1 MPFLG
6 TITRALLLLALIG
19 TSIVPNGFMRVSGP
33 EGMRLV
39 ICTGDGP
46 QEITVDASGETI
58 PDDDT
63 GDAPGEDHRSASCIL
78 SGLVP
83 TLVPDLTVARLEG
96 AARHLILWRREHQI
110 LARGPPLRIAAARAP
125 PRPV

>member
-1 MPFLG
+1 MPFLR
-6 TITRALLLLALIG
+6 TITRALLLLGLIG
-19 TSIVPNGFMRVSGP
+19 TSVVPTGFMRVSGP
-33 EGMRLV
+33 EGIRLV

-46 QEITVDASGETI
+46 QEITVDASGAPI

-63 GDAPGEDHRSASCIL
+63 GDAPDEDHRSASCIL

-83 TLVPDLTVARLEG
+83 TLVPDLTVVRLKG
-96 AARHLILWRREHQI
+96 AAHRVNLWRREHQI

>member
-6 TITRALLLLALIG
+6 TMTRALLLLALIG
-19 TSIVPNGFMRVSGP
+19 TGLVPSGFMRVSGP

-39 ICTGDGP
+39 LCTGDGP
-46 QEITVDASGETI
+46 QEIFVDARGAPI
-58 PDDDT
+58 PDDDP
-63 GDAPGEDHRSASCIL
+63 GGAPGEDHRTASCIL

-83 TLVPDLTVARLEG
+83 TLSPEAVLATVQAQARRLTP
-96 AARHLILWRREHQI
+96 WRRVH
-110 LARGPPLRIAAARAP
+110 LVPARGPPLRLAAARAP